1 MYSVLFI
8 TMKIRTFTRCILKM
22 LVPLSKQENHTVIK
36 SKNFEILSKFCLFFY
51 FVASNSA
58 TQNNIFNRPLLSH
71 FHHIQITS
79 SHTYKKCPL
88 CLQFLNG
95 VQYIP

>member
-22 LVPLSKQENHTVIK
+22 LADNVPLSKQE
-36 SKNFEILSKFCLFFY
+36 SKNFLKILKFCKNFVCFFI
-51 FVASNSA
+51 ANNSA

-79 SHTYKKCPL
+79 SHTYK
-88 CLQFLNG
+88 
-95 VQYIP
+95 

>member
-36 SKNFEILSKFCLFFY
+36 SKNFVKILSKFCLFFY
-51 FVASNSA
+51 FVARSNSA
-58 TQNNIFNRPLLSH
+58 TQTTFLTDLFYH
-71 FHHIQITS
+71 TFT
-79 SHTYKKCPL
+79 TYKSPL
-88 CLQFLNG
+88 HTHIKNVHCAFNS
-95 VQYIP
+95 